1 MDRRNGNQDIIQEE
15 VWIDD
20 VSVKEVSNASEDDQ
34 YEMVWADDFNKGQ
47 LDTSNWDYEL
57 GSIRGVE
64 QEHYVNDPEN
74 VYVKDG
80 QFSFTSN

>member
-1 MDRRNGNQDIIQEE
+1 M
-15 VWIDD
+15 
-20 VSVKEVSNASEDDQ
+20 K
-34 YEMVWADDFNKGQ
+34 
-47 LDTSNWDYEL
+47 L

-80 QFSFTSN
+80 QISFTSN